1 MEACQDLLGP
11 EIMITLPLSNN
22 EVLTYLLLGA
32 LLVLFLLLA
41 VQLTRLYTAST
52 ANPQPTNNSFHTVLG
67 NLCYIICTITY
78 QYYPNHGLKE

>member
-1 MEACQDLLGP
+1 MT
-11 EIMITLPLSNN
+11 TLPLSSD

-52 ANPQPTNNSFHTVLG
+52 ANQPPTPLTL
-67 NLCYIICTITY
+67 Y
-78 QYYPNHGLKE
+78 